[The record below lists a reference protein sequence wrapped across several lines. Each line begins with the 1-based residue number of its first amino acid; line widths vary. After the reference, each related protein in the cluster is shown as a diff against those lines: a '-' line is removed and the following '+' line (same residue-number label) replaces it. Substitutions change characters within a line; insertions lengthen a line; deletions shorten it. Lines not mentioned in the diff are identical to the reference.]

1 MSKEDLHKK
10 EGVSIYNGPPLHPVK
25 EGQNSKDTVLIYNG
39 PPAKEKEKDEEIEKE
54 KKKKEGG
61 DNKK

>member
-25 EGQNSKDTVLIYNG
+25 EGQNSKDTVLIHNG
-39 PPAKEKEKDEEIEKE
+39 PPEKGKEKEGGEE
-54 KKKKEGG
+54 KK
-61 DNKK
+61 